1 MEITESKRNG
11 VAVFALHGRLDASN
25 AGTVEHKLLALIDG
39 GETCIVVDCAQL
51 DYISSAGLR
60 VLLVA
65 VKRSHARHGT
75 IAIAALK
82 DQIREVFDIA
92 GFASI
97 FSIYDT
103 PDEAIVAAK
112 EGEKAKEER

>member
-11 VAVFALHGRLDASN
+11 VVIFALRGRLDASN
-25 AGTVEHKLLALIDG
+25 ADTAEHKLVALIDG
-39 GETCIVVDCAQL
+39 GETRVVVDCTQL

-65 VKRSHARHGT
+65 AKRLNARHGT

-82 DQIREVFDIA
+82 DEIREVFDIA

-97 FSIYDT
+97 LPIYAT
-103 PDEAIVAAK
+103 PAAAVAALQ
-112 EGEKAKEER
+112 